1 MVTSRFFSRGV
12 GVDRA
17 WGCRREESSRCCS
30 AATTSRNKSVG
41 QELCPRPY
49 NNRTVMGPKRDTTAG
64 REILLT
70 EEKKNKKKQN
80 KQLDSSNSPLAHGRG
95 ENLSAGE
102 ELPCQG
108 NAVHKM
114 LAALS

>member
-1 MVTSRFFSRGV
+1 
-12 GVDRA
+12 
-17 WGCRREESSRCCS
+17 
-30 AATTSRNKSVG
+30 
-41 QELCPRPY
+41 
-49 NNRTVMGPKRDTTAG
+49 MGPKRDTTAG